1 MALAQVHAGPRTEQ
15 QLLLHRVTMQQPH
28 GHCEE
33 LADPP
38 AVSASNGAGPAGEG
52 ASSSLG
58 LRPPLLFRLLHL
70 KRITFLP
77 GGQGGCSGGD
87 ALLHLLS
94 ACFTVPC
101 DANSGPTLSELRYD
115 DNGVVSASSRAA
127 QSLRLPLAVVQQV
140 VNMHSRQVYC
150 KGLLYSRWSTC
161 TLGKCTARA
170 WSAAVPIWS
179 TVLHLSESLVFLCA
193 STAGIEDVLSYYV
206 KVEYWDALPKKSM
219 CCRMKKTPNAAR

>member
-1 MALAQVHAGPRTEQ
+1 MARAQVHAGPRTEQ

-140 VNMHSRQVYC
+140 VRMHPRQVYR
-150 KGLLYSRWSTC
+150 KGPEYGVCNVSMFTECEHRQS
-161 TLGKCTARA
+161 GMN
-170 WSAAVPIWS
+170 
-179 TVLHLSESLVFLCA
+179 
-193 STAGIEDVLSYYV
+193 TAGAWMACDEKI
-206 KVEYWDALPKKSM
+206 KHWDAPPIKSM
-219 CCRMKKTPNAAR
+219 CNSMKA